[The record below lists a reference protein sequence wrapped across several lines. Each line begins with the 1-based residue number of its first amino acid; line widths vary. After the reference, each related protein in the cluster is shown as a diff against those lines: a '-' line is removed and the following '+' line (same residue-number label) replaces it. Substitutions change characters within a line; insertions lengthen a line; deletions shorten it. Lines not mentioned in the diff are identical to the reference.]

1 MSKLYFIP
9 GSQDLYGRE
18 CLDQV
23 AADCRAMVDFLNEKL
38 SGVVTVELLPTVET
52 SPICVQDIRT
62 AENDDDCVGVITWM
76 QTTTV
81 SASSPGCTPSHP
93 QRCGSRAFRS

>member
-38 SGVVTVELLPTVET
+38 NGVVTVEVLGVFAVVADEELRASGVAA
-52 SPICVQDIRT
+52 CV
-62 AENDDDCVGVITWM
+62 C
-76 QTTTV
+76 
-81 SASSPGCTPSHP
+81 H
-93 QRCGSRAFRS
+93 